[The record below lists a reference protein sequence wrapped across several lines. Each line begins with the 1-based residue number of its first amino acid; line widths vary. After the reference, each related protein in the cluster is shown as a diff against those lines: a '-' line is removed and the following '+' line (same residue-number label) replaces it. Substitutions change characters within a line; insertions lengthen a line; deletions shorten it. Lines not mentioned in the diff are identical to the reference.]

1 MTEVRT
7 FLISNDIGDE
17 VSITNYGARIMQ
29 WYTKVED
36 EERNIVLGYSS
47 VADYQQ
53 DPFYHGAIVG
63 PYANRIANASI
74 KIGGQTVE
82 LAANEGAHHLHG
94 GPNSISDTLW
104 SLVEQQDNSITLSCV
119 LDDNHNGYPGPIHF
133 NVTYLLS
140 NDSELQIHI
149 SANVSQKT
157 ILGPTSHPY
166 FNLAGDEQPAE
177 KHLLH
182 INADQYTEVDEKL
195 LPTGNILP
203 VDETRFDF
211 RKPRAL
217 SNDNR
222 DNIDNNFVLNQR
234 DDWQGILISPDKKL
248 QLHVSSNYPGLQVY
262 TGHHLAGKFYPK
274 QGICLE
280 PQFYPDSPNQDAFP
294 FEFTTPEQPFS
305 ARIHYRLVKPT
316 LNTEVSEEAVNLA
329 DIESSPDST
338 ASSAS
343 HE

>member
-1 MTEVRT
+1 MTEMRT
-7 FLISNDIGDE
+7 FLISNGVGDE

-29 WYTKVED
+29 WYTEVD
-36 EERNIVLGYSS
+36 NEERNIVLGYSS

-63 PYANRIANASI
+63 PYANRIANASVQ
-74 KIGGQTVE
+74 IGGQTIE
-82 LAANEGAHHLHG
+82 LTANEGRHHLHG
-94 GPNSISDTLW
+94 GPDSISDILWTLI
-104 SLVEQQDNSITLSCV
+104 EQQQNAITLSCT
-119 LDDNHNGYPGPIHF
+119 LDDKHNGYPGPMTF

-157 ILGPTSHPY
+157 VIGPTSHPY
-166 FNLAGDEQPAE
+166 FNLAGVEQPAE

-182 INADQYTEVDEKL
+182 LNADHYTEVDDKL
-195 LPTGNILP
+195 LPTGNIST
-203 VDETRFDF
+203 VDDTRFDF
-211 RKPRAL
+211 RQPRAL
-217 SNDNR
+217 SREAKD
-222 DNIDNNFVLNQR
+222 DIDNNFVINQR

-262 TGHHLAGKFYPK
+262 TGHHLAGKFSPK

-280 PQFYPDSPNQDAFP
+280 PQFYPDSPNQEAFP
-294 FEFTTPEQPFS
+294 FEYTTPEKPFS

-316 LNTEVSEEAVNLA
+316 ASPQSKDDSVQQVNEQQDKDDTE
-329 DIESSPDST
+329 
-338 ASSAS
+338 
-343 HE
+343 